1 MLMVVWSKRS
11 LIMPVRVVCLGLME
25 TLMFVVA
32 IVAMLMQMG
41 MFVAVGVGVRM

>member
-1 MLMVVWSKRS
+1 MLMVVWSKRC

-25 TLMFVVA
+25 TLMLVVA

-41 MFVAVGVGVRM
+41 MFVAVGVGMRM